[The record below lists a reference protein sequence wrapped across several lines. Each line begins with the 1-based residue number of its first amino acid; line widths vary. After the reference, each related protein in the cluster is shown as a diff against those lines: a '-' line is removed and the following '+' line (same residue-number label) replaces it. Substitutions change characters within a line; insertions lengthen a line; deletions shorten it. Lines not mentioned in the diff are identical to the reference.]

1 MIKWNGD
8 GLKIESNLHL
18 VVKRKGENMIS
29 KVVLKN
35 YKRFQDAEFICNKN
49 KNIFIGE
56 NGAGKTTV
64 LSAISL
70 VLSGSHAQIEKI
82 SLASLFNSEIIVNFL
97 TARNIDLLPEVFVE
111 IYFDETI
118 PEIANNF
125 NLEGMHN
132 SKKIKSFGSGLRII
146 PNQDYLPNITEALE
160 NSDWMVFPFE
170 FYKVEFLTF
179 SGKTYTSYTKP
190 FKFSYSTINTSII
203 DTNQEIQKRIDE
215 VYLNKITQENR
226 ARVNNE
232 FRKSTQQLLTFL
244 KENNLLK
251 DDGSDFSLHFEES
264 EKSFRTAV
272 SAVKNGVDIK
282 NLGQG
287 EKVLLGVANSH
298 NNLHENIKIL
308 LIEEPE
314 NHLSYL
320 NMQKLIGI
328 LSSDTDVQVFI
339 GTHSNMV
346 ASRLGI
352 DNIILLSDG
361 QVTKLQN
368 IDSDTIRFFEKSTNQ
383 NLLNFALS
391 NKVILVEGNAEYILM
406 EKFFEMVCG
415 NRPENSDVSIISV
428 DGLSFK
434 RYLEIAKD
442 FRNKKVA
449 VVTDNDSDYDTKITE
464 KYRPYDQ
471 FDNIQI
477 FSDANNDNRT
487 FEICLYRNNQELID
501 SLKIANSRNIQSYM
515 LREKAEFA
523 LRLLENLEMNNAVD
537 SLQIPEYM
545 KGAIEWVKND

>member
-1 MIKWNGD
+1 
-8 GLKIESNLHL
+8 
-18 VVKRKGENMIS
+18 MIS

-70 VLSGSHAQIEKI
+70 VLSGSHARIEKI

-125 NLEGMHN
+125 NLEGTHN
-132 SKKIKSFGSGLRII
+132 SKKIKSFGAGLRII

-170 FYKVEFLTF
+170 FYKVEFLSF

-226 ARVNNE
+226 AIVNNE

-244 KENNLLK
+244 KDNNLLK

-328 LSSDTDVQVFI
+328 LSSDTGVQVFI

-361 QVTKLQN
+361 QIAKLQN
-368 IDSDTIRFFEKSTNQ
+368 IDSDTIRFFKKSTNQ

-434 RYLEIAKD
+434 RYLEIAKY

-449 VVTDNDSDYDTKITE
+449 VVTDNDSDYDTKITK

-471 FDNIQI
+471 FDNIRI

-487 FEICLYRNNQELID
+487 FEICLYRNNQKLID
-501 SLKIANSRNIQSYM
+501 SLNIANSRDIQSYM
-515 LREKAEFA
+515 LREKADFA
-523 LRLLENLEMNNAVD
+523 LILLEHLEMNNVVD

>member
-361 QVTKLQN
+361 QVTQLQN

>member
-1 MIKWNGD
+1 
-8 GLKIESNLHL
+8 
-18 VVKRKGENMIS
+18 MIS

-35 YKRFQDAEFICNKN
+35 YKRFQYVEFSCNKN

-82 SLASLFNSEIIVNFL
+82 SLASLFNSEVISSFL
-97 TARNIDLLPEVFVE
+97 TARNIDSLPEVFAE
-111 IYFDETI
+111 IYFDDAI

-125 NLEGMHN
+125 NIEGTHN
-132 SKKIKSFGSGLRII
+132 SKHIKSFGVGLRII
-146 PNQDYLPNITEALE
+146 PNPDCLLNIAEALK

-170 FYKVEFLTF
+170 FYKVEFLAF

-190 FKFSYSTINTSII
+190 FKFSYSTINTSLI

-226 ARVNNE
+226 ARVNHE
-232 FRKSTQQLLTFL
+232 FRKSTQKLFELLINSEL
-244 KENNLLK
+244 IK

-264 EKSFRTAV
+264 ESSFRTTV

-287 EKVLLGVANSH
+287 EKVILGVRNSH
-298 NNLHENIKIL
+298 SSLRENIKIL

-320 NMQKLIGI
+320 NMQKLVGI
-328 LSSDTDVQVFI
+328 LSSDTGVQVFI

-361 QVTKLQN
+361 QVAKLQN

-406 EKFFEMVCG
+406 EKFFEMICED
-415 NRPENSDVSIISV
+415 RPENSDVSIISV

-434 RYLEIAKD
+434 RYLEIAKN

-449 VVTDNDSDYDTKITE
+449 VVTDNDSDYDVKITE
-464 KYRPYDQ
+464 KYRLYEQ

-477 FSDANNDNRT
+477 FSDENNDNRT

-501 SLKIANSRNIQSYM
+501 DLKIVNSSDIQAYM

-523 LRLLENLEMNNAVD
+523 LRLLEKLEMNNTVEK
-537 SLQIPEYM
+537 LQIPKYM
-545 KGAIEWVKND
+545 KEAIEWVRNC

>member
-118 PEIANNF
+118 SEIANNF

>member
-1 MIKWNGD
+1 MEMAI
-8 GLKIESNLHL
+8 KIESNLHL
-18 VVKRKGENMIS
+18 TVKRKGKNMIS

-125 NLEGMHN
+125 NLEGTHN
-132 SKKIKSFGSGLRII
+132 SKKIKSFGAGLRII

-170 FYKVEFLTF
+170 FYKVEFLSF

-226 ARVNNE
+226 AIVNNE

-328 LSSDTDVQVFI
+328 LSSDTGVQVFI

-361 QVTKLQN
+361 QVAKLQN
-368 IDSDTIRFFEKSTNQ
+368 IDSDTIRFFKKSTNQ

-434 RYLEIAKD
+434 RYLEIAKY

-449 VVTDNDSDYDTKITE
+449 VVTDNDSDYDTKITK

-471 FDNIQI
+471 FDNIRI

-501 SLKIANSRNIQSYM
+501 SLKIANSRNIQPYM

-523 LRLLENLEMNNAVD
+523 LKLLEKLEMNNTVD